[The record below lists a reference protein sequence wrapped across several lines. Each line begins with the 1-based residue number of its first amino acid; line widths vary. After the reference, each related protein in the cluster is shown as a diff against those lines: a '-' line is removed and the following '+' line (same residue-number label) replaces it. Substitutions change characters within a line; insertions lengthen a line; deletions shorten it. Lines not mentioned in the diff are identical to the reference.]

1 MMFEHVLESLECE
14 LGLVVP
20 DPTRALLARKFP
32 QANREELLG
41 YLTNGQTYFFRH
53 PDQCRAFEEHLRK
66 SQSPT
71 PLRIWSAGCSTGCE
85 AYSIAIMLERSR
97 RAGRVLGSD
106 ISGVRVAEANK
117 GIYGASR
124 IERLTLEERDRYFS
138 PQGEQWKI
146 KPNIASFTS
155 FEVENLNHSNG
166 PGMSRR
172 WDVIFCRNVLI
183 YFDEAKSRE
192 ILLRLTERLEVGGLL
207 VLGFPEAFFGLQHTE
222 LRILSPGTAMFI
234 KESRTLASSSTES
247 IGLPGPIPAAPK
259 LGHFQEG
266 LRLHAMGSLKEA
278 EKKFR
283 EAERSDPSSSLVL
296 YFSARLHDELHQR
309 SKAVAALRKFFTLYQ
324 EDDPNVLAFTEKNGL
339 SVAQLSSAANRL
351 KERLESG
358 S

>member
-1 MMFEHVLESLECE
+1 MFDQVLESLECE

-20 DPTRALLARKFP
+20 DPTRVLLARKFP
-32 QANREELLG
+32 DANREELLG

-53 PDQCRAFEEHLRK
+53 PDQCRAFEQYLRENP
-66 SQSPT
+66 SPT

-97 RAGRVLGSD
+97 QAGRILGSD
-106 ISGVRVAEANK
+106 ISGVRVAEAIA
-117 GIYGASR
+117 GVYGGSR
-124 IERLTLEERDRYFS
+124 MERLTLEERGRYFS
-138 PQGEQWKI
+138 PHGEQWKI
-146 KPNIASFTS
+146 KPSVASLASF
-155 FEVENLNHSNG
+155 EIENLNSSTG

-207 VLGFPEAFFGLQHTE
+207 VLGFPEAFFGLQHPE
-222 LRILSPGTAMFI
+222 LRMWSPGTAMFV
-234 KESRTLASSSTES
+234 KKARKLSASSEES
-247 IGLPGPIPAAPK
+247 AERPEPLPAAPDP
-259 LGHFQEG
+259 GPFQEG

-309 SKAVAALRKFFTLYQ
+309 SQAVAALRKFFTLYE
-324 EDDPNVLAFTEKNGL
+324 EDDPRVLAFTEKNGL
-339 SVAQLSSAANRL
+339 SVAQLSSAATRL
-351 KERLESG
+351 RERLESN